1 MLQDQYRDLYK
12 QINKNWQDSV
22 TLYREAV
29 SAAIFPGATVLEAG
43 CGFSTMFATEYKRAG
58 KVIGVDIDAEFL
70 ERNELVD
77 QKIVSDLASL
87 PELQDNSVDVIMS
100 SWVLEHLENPEAVF
114 AEVAR
119 ILKPGGK
126 FIFLTP
132 NLLNYVVFLNQI
144 LPDFL
149 RMFVVNRMSE
159 NLITHPMRV
168 WYRANTVSKLTKL
181 ASANGLRFEKLILNG
196 DPTYIA
202 IGKPF
207 FYLGVAI
214 EALLSLPLL
223 RKARVHVIATLTKQL
238 DS

>member
-12 QINKNWQDSV
+12 GINKNWQDSV
-22 TLYREAV
+22 TLYRGVV

-43 CGFSTMFATEYKRAG
+43 CGFSTMFAAEYKRAG

-70 ERNELVD
+70 ARNELVD

-100 SWVLEHLENPEAVF
+100 SWVLEHLENPAAVF
-114 AEVAR
+114 AEIRR

-144 LPDFL
+144 LPDFI

-168 WYRANTVSKLTKL
+168 WYRANTVYRLSKLTKNNNL
-181 ASANGLRFEKLILNG
+181 ELSQLTLNG
-196 DPTYIA
+196 DPTYVA
-202 IGKPF
+202 ISKPF
-207 FYLGVAI
+207 FYLGVVI
-214 EALLSLPLL
+214 ESLLSLPLL
-223 RKARVHVIATLTKQL
+223 RKMRVHIIATVTKAA
-238 DS
+238 